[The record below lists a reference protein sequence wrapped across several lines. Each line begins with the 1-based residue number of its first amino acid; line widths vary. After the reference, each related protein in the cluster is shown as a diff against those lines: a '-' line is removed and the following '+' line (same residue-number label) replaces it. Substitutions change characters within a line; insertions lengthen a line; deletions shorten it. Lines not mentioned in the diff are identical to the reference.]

1 MKKDTKK
8 DRKKLFSGKDIFVIL
23 LSVIALTVLV
33 LIIFKSN
40 ESAKKQQEELDKLSE
55 GLANLTVQYKEEEVS
70 DNLVVNEINQG
81 GWVELYNKGNKSI
94 DLSGY
99 SVAVDGE
106 DAIVIPNNTEM
117 SSGNYYVIEL
127 GQKLQIA
134 TKQIFTIYDA
144 GEEVIVK
151 VMIPDLQSGESYGC
165 IEDGS
170 IEKSILTASKGESNK
185 ESTIIDTGKL
195 EFSVPGGFY
204 NENFQLT
211 MTAPA
216 GCSIY
221 YTLDG
226 SEPTADSMEYEN
238 PISVVNTSGSD
249 VVYAADAILGS
260 TFVPSSIHKCMVVRA
275 IAVNLQGQMVDEKT
289 ESYFIGL
296 ENASDYVG
304 LSVISISTN
313 PENMFDYFEGI
324 YVKGQTYENALA
336 RGENANE
343 SANYLNG
350 WSKTVNIEY
359 FEPEKDK
366 TFESKMELSILNDY
380 SVHTAQKSMAMT
392 SETVDVTEGSSLHA
406 YFNEESGRILLQTN
420 RRDNSYKV
428 REYLAAKLLNNRA
441 VGVAQLKPCI
451 VFLDGEYWGV
461 YMLRQNYDC
470 EYIAQNYQVEP
481 DNVMLL
487 SEGTAKDYSYQVSFS
502 DFYSNV
508 VNSDLSVQA
517 NYDVIKEQMDIQSF
531 LDYFCANMYLAN
543 SEFGLEGW
551 SVWRTNEV
559 TGEGYNDG
567 KWRWLMPKVD
577 SSMANGTASKLTTNS
592 INSFL
597 MPGVTDN
604 PFIMSLLNSEEFREQ
619 LFQTMQDMSENI
631 FDEESVQVGLDEL
644 SILMKKPATSSYKRF
659 FGYPADDFFDREI
672 QKILDFFRN
681 RPGYIIRYA
690 EEVKNGELRGTVEI
704 DNMAGAEDTAGEA
717 GESENAEQKE
727 K

>member
-1 MKKDTKK
+1 MKKDKK
-8 DRKKLFSGKDIFVIL
+8 KIFSGKDIFVIL

-40 ESAKKQQEELDKLSE
+40 ENAKKQQEELDKLSE
-55 GLANLTVQYKEEEVS
+55 GLTNLTVQYKEEEVS
-70 DNLVVNEINQG
+70 ANLVVNEINQS

-99 SVAVDGE
+99 SIAVNGE
-106 DAIVIPNNTEM
+106 DALVIAENTEM
-117 SSGNYYVIEL
+117 AAGDYYVIEL
-127 GQKLQIA
+127 EQKLQSE
-134 TKQIFTIYDA
+134 TKQILTIWGV

-165 IEDGS
+165 ISDGS
-170 IEKSILTASKGESNK
+170 IEKSIMTASKGKSN
-185 ESTIIDTGKL
+185 EEGTIIATGKL

-211 MTAPA
+211 MVAPE
-216 GCSIY
+216 GYSIY

-226 SEPTADSMEYEN
+226 SEPTADSMEYKN
-238 PISVVNTSGSD
+238 PISVVNNSGSD
-249 VVYAADAILGS
+249 VIYAANPILNS

-275 IAVNLQGQMVDEKT
+275 IAVNSQGQTVDEKT

-304 LSVISISTN
+304 LSVISISTD
-313 PENMFDYFEGI
+313 PVNMFDYFEGI

-336 RGENANE
+336 RGENVNE

-392 SETVDVTEGSSLHA
+392 SEAAGVTEGSSLHA
-406 YFNEESGRILLQTN
+406 YYNEESGRILLQTN

-428 REYLAAKLLNNRA
+428 REYLAAKLLSDREM
-441 VGVAQLKPCI
+441 GIAQLKPCI

-470 EYIAQNYQVEP
+470 EYIAQNYQVES

-487 SEGTAKDYSYQVSFS
+487 SEGTAKEYFYQVSFS
-502 DFYSNV
+502 DFYSSV

-517 NYDVIKEQMDIQSF
+517 NYDEIKEQMDIQSF

-543 SEFGLEGW
+543 SDFGLEGW
-551 SVWRTNEV
+551 SVWRTKEV

-577 SSMANGTASKLTTNS
+577 SSMANETASKLTTKS

-597 MPGVTDN
+597 MPGVTES
-604 PFIMSLLNSEEFREQ
+604 PFIMSLLDSEEFREQ
-619 LFQTMQDMSENI
+619 LFQTMQNMSENN
-631 FDEESVQVGLDEL
+631 FDEESVQEELDEL
-644 SILMKKPATSSYKRF
+644 STMMKKPATSSYRRF
-659 FGYPADDFFDREI
+659 FGYPADNFFEREME
-672 QKILDFFRN
+672 KILDFFRD
-681 RPGYIIRYA
+681 RPEYIMRYA
-690 EEVKNGELRGTVEI
+690 EEVKKGELKGTVEI
-704 DNMAGAEDTAGEA
+704 ENVAGPENTAGET
-717 GESENAEQKE
+717 GES
-727 K
+727 